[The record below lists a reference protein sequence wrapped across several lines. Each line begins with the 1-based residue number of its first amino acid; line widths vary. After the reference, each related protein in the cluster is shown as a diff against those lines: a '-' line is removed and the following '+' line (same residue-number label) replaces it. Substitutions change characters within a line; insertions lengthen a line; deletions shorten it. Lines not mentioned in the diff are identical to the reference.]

1 MLMVKLRFRRWA
13 PSLVPIFEEQFCL
26 AIELTLFYWY
36 SLTICIT
43 GYVKWAKTYYGLIFF
58 PINCSYTSLRLS
70 LQSML
75 EVILP

>member
-1 MLMVKLRFRRWA
+1 MVKLRFRRWA

-43 GYVKWAKTYYGLIFF
+43 GYEVGKNVLW
-58 PINCSYTSLRLS
+58 INLFSD
-70 LQSML
+70 
-75 EVILP
+75 

>member
-43 GYVKWAKTYYGLIFF
+43 GYEVGKNVLW
-58 PINCSYTSLRLS
+58 INLFSD
-70 LQSML
+70 
-75 EVILP
+75 